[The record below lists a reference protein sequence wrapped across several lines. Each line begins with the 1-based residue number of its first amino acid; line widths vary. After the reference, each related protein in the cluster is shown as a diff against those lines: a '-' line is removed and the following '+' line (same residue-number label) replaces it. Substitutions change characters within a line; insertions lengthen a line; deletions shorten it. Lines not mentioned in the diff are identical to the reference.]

1 MRLFATLVFTTLL
14 SFAALAQN
22 PERFGGE
29 GMQAGQGRP
38 MRERF
43 TPEQRAEMKTE
54 RMKESL
60 NLSEEQL
67 AQISQI
73 NLEAAQADQL
83 SREQMRE
90 FMTKMREEQLARDA
104 AIEAKYKEI
113 LNDSQYKKWLKQKQ
127 QQQNRAPQFGQFGQ
141 GMPRGQGYPPNG
153 MGDRGGFNGGQGGF
167 SSGGFSN
174 EMGF

>member
-1 MRLFATLVFTTLL
+1 
-14 SFAALAQN
+14 
-22 PERFGGE
+22 
-29 GMQAGQGRP
+29 MQAGQGRP

-127 QQQNRAPQFGQFGQ
+127 QQQNRAPQFGQFGP